1 MLWLCHDACSDNGSV
16 IEAAAGWAG
25 KCKFFSEKR
34 IFFDLFVM
42 LFSDRWQKTKGMTL
56 RESAED
62 NVLPEAVRDNWDT
75 ITDFDNALS
84 PKSGQV
90 IILL

>member
-1 MLWLCHDACSDNGSV
+1 M
-16 IEAAAGWAG
+16 GW
-25 KCKFFSEKR
+25 KMQVLLPFEKR
-34 IFFDLFVM
+34 IFSDLLVI